1 MRYAPYEYEYQ
12 NMNDF
17 SRNEVLDYFLTR
29 TFEAEEIWT
38 LRSSNNRCFTQ
49 SLDDRESDP
58 SCHANLM
65 VPVWP
70 YKRLAQD
77 FNNGL
82 NTRCQIDAESLEDF
96 LDRSLQYFIDK
107 HYTLNIMP
115 RHNKPVCLIEAEKL
129 LSILEGMIDA
139 GEYRMDA

>member
-29 TFEAEEIWT
+29 AFEAEEIWT
-38 LRSSNNRCFTQ
+38 LRNNDNHYYVQ
-49 SLDDRESDP
+49 SQADKEINP
-58 SCHANLM
+58 SCRANPM

-77 FNNGL
+77 FNKGL
-82 NTRCQIDAESLEDF
+82 SISRQLDAESLEDF
-96 LDRSLQYFIDK
+96 LDCSLQYFVDK
-107 HYTLNIMP
+107 HYVLNIMP
-115 RHNKPVCLIEAEKL
+115 RHNKTLCLIEAEKL
-129 LSILEGMIDA
+129 FSILEGMIDA